1 MVTSKMRTLT
11 LLHPLLICLS
21 SVAACLYLLWQLAT
35 GSEAR
40 DPEWLLL
47 TFGVVW
53 GIGVLIYVPRLM
65 WPAAREA
72 V

>member
-1 MVTSKMRTLT
+1 MVTSKMRTPT

-21 SVAACLYLLWQLAT
+21 SVAAYTYLLWQIVTQSGTSA
-35 GSEAR
+35 
-40 DPEWLLL
+40 PEWLLL
-47 TFGVVW
+47 VFGVVW
-53 GIGVLIYVPRLM
+53 GIGVLIYVPRLL

>member
-1 MVTSKMRTLT
+1 MVTSKMRT
-11 LLHPLLICLS
+11 PLLICLS
-21 SVAACLYLLWQLAT
+21 SVAACTYLLWQIVT
-35 GSEAR
+35 KSGSR
-40 DPEWLLL
+40 GPEWLLL